1 MVSVAHVGRLSRHGR
16 SMVANNNSGDGGVTC
31 IRLRAETG
39 VANNA
44 PSQPRPTDTGT
55 CWPGVF
61 THLPPAKGKGSPYS
75 TTERRVPVY
84 PH

>member
-16 SMVANNNSGDGGVTC
+16 SMVANNSGGGGVTC

-55 CWPGVF
+55 CWPRVF
-61 THLPPAKGKGSPYS
+61 THLPPVKGKGSPDS
-75 TTERRVPVY
+75 ITERRVPVY